1 MFIQSLKYDYQTG
14 GILVEY
20 VTKGEAREMSN
31 KLSKAIFGKGELE
44 QFDGLVTGITSV
56 ENYLVVGTDAGADE
70 IDQIIEFIKDKADPD
85 QYDENDYEQ
94 KGTNESYYEDEPS
107 PFETYEA
114 YVASD
119 MEDILNERGIRGRG
133 HDKYLD
139 TLDKDLQIRKE
150 LRRFFDEDVDEEE
163 AAERLIDLI
172 DKNGINEDFSMGVE
186 GPTGL
191 NQGIP
196 HGGPGKG
203 VIPAPLFGK
212 GKPMSRE
219 EQKEDKKKLKK
230 ALDAL
235 DLYGV
240 KVKKVT
246 EAMPEYFCRNPW
258 TVDDVDHYLYHDL
271 GFESDEVDDLIALNL
286 DLINELLEK
295 GKSPEQIA
303 DELDY
308 STVQNAED

>member
-20 VTKGEAREMSN
+20 VTKGEAREMSA

-44 QFDGLVTGITSV
+44 QFDGLVTGINTV
-56 ENYLVVGTDAGADE
+56 ENYLMVGTDAGADE

-94 KGTNESYYEDEPS
+94 KGTNESYYDDEPS

-114 YVASD
+114 YVAAD

-172 DKNGINEDFSMGVE
+172 DQINEDFSIGVE

-258 TVDDVDHYLYHDL
+258 TVDDVDHYLYHEL
-271 GFESDEVDDLIALNL
+271 GFEGDEVDDLIALNL

-295 GKSPEQIA
+295 GKSPEEVA
-303 DELDY
+303 DALDY
-308 STVQNAED
+308 STVQDAED

>member
-1 MFIQSLKYDYQTG
+1 MIAQFLASDETETSLLVKTGSRQEATKLLKYMSDKFFLTSGSLKQFNGALIAHWTIGKFYTICFDDD
-14 GILVEY
+14 L
-20 VTKGEAREMSN
+20 EA
-31 KLSKAIFGKGELE
+31 L
-44 QFDGLVTGITSV
+44 
-56 ENYLVVGTDAGADE
+56 
-70 IDQIIEFIKDKADPD
+70 
-85 QYDENDYEQ
+85 
-94 KGTNESYYEDEPS
+94 
-107 PFETYEA
+107 
-114 YVASD
+114 
-119 MEDILNERGIRGRG
+119 
-133 HDKYLD
+133 
-139 TLDKDLQIRKE
+139 
-150 LRRFFDEDVDEEE
+150 E
-163 AAERLIDLI
+163 AAEQCIRDYV
-172 DKNGINEDFSMGVE
+172 NQMNEDFSMGVE

-219 EQKEDKKKLKK
+219 EQKEDKKNLKK

-271 GFESDEVDDLIALNL
+271 GFESGEVDDLIALNL

-295 GKSPEQIA
+295 GKSPEEVA
-303 DELDY
+303 DALDY
-308 STVQNAED
+308 STVQDAED

>member
-1 MFIQSLKYDYQTG
+1 MFNYD
-14 GILVEY
+14 
-20 VTKGEAREMSN
+20 
-31 KLSKAIFGKGELE
+31 
-44 QFDGLVTGITSV
+44 
-56 ENYLVVGTDAGADE
+56 
-70 IDQIIEFIKDKADPD
+70 
-85 QYDENDYEQ
+85 
-94 KGTNESYYEDEPS
+94 DEPS

-114 YVASD
+114 YVASE

-139 TLDKDLQIRKE
+139 TLDKDLRIRKE
-150 LRRFFDEDVDEEE
+150 LRRFFDEDADEEE

-172 DKNGINEDFSMGVE
+172 DQINEDFSMGVE

-191 NQGIP
+191 NQSIP

-212 GKPMSRE
+212 GKTMSRE
-219 EQKEDKKKLKK
+219 DQKEDKKKLKK
-230 ALDAL
+230 ALDTL

-246 EAMPEYFCRNPW
+246 EAMPECFCRNPW
-258 TVDDVDHYLYHDL
+258 TLDDVDHYLYHELRFD
-271 GFESDEVDDLIALNL
+271 GDEVDDLIALNL

-295 GKSPEQIA
+295 GKSPEEVA
-303 DELDY
+303 DALDY
-308 STVQNAED
+308 STHSRRKARH

>member
-1 MFIQSLKYDYQTG
+1 MFIKYYTSNTATDSDTAL
-14 GILVEY
+14 LVET
-20 VTKGEAREMSN
+20 VNSEMSK
-31 KLSKAIFGKGELE
+31 KLKRKVSHAIFDEDGDLHQFSQSVINMWCISKFFTVAFDDDVEALEETEKWIKG
-44 QFDGLVTGITSV
+44 Q
-56 ENYLVVGTDAGADE
+56 YGTDNLQE
-70 IDQIIEFIKDKADPD
+70 SH
-85 QYDENDYEQ
+85 YD
-94 KGTNESYYEDEPS
+94 DEPS

-133 HDKYLD
+133 HDRYLD

-172 DKNGINEDFSMGVE
+172 DQNGVNEDFSMGVE

-219 EQKEDKKKLKK
+219 DQKEDKKKLKK

-271 GFESDEVDDLIALNL
+271 GFESGEVDDLIALNL

-308 STVQNAED
+308 STVQDAED

>member
-1 MFIQSLKYDYQTG
+1 MIAQFLASDETETSLLVKTGSRQEATKLLKYMSDKFFLTSGSLKQFNGALIAHWTIGKFYTICFDDD
-14 GILVEY
+14 L
-20 VTKGEAREMSN
+20 EA
-31 KLSKAIFGKGELE
+31 L
-44 QFDGLVTGITSV
+44 
-56 ENYLVVGTDAGADE
+56 
-70 IDQIIEFIKDKADPD
+70 
-85 QYDENDYEQ
+85 
-94 KGTNESYYEDEPS
+94 
-107 PFETYEA
+107 
-114 YVASD
+114 
-119 MEDILNERGIRGRG
+119 
-133 HDKYLD
+133 
-139 TLDKDLQIRKE
+139 
-150 LRRFFDEDVDEEE
+150 E
-163 AAERLIDLI
+163 AAEQCIRDYV
-172 DKNGINEDFSMGVE
+172 NQMNEDFSMGVE

-271 GFESDEVDDLIALNL
+271 GFESGEVDDLIALNL

-295 GKSPEQIA
+295 GKSPEEVA
-303 DELDY
+303 DALDY
-308 STVQNAED
+308 STVQDAED

>member
-1 MFIQSLKYDYQTG
+1 MIAQFLASDETETSLLVKTGSRQEATKLLKYMSDKFFLTSGSLKQFNGALIAHWTIGKFYTICFDDDLEALEAAEQCIRDYVNQ
-14 GILVEY
+14 
-20 VTKGEAREMSN
+20 M
-31 KLSKAIFGKGELE
+31 
-44 QFDGLVTGITSV
+44 
-56 ENYLVVGTDAGADE
+56 
-70 IDQIIEFIKDKADPD
+70 
-85 QYDENDYEQ
+85 
-94 KGTNESYYEDEPS
+94 NESYYDDEPS

-235 DLYGV
+235 DLYGM

-295 GKSPEQIA
+295 GKSPEEVA
-303 DELDY
+303 DALDY
-308 STVQNAED
+308 STVQDAED

>member
-1 MFIQSLKYDYQTG
+1 MIAQFLASDETETSLLVKTGSRQEATKLLKYMSDKFFLTSGSLKQFNGALIAHWTIGKFYTICFDDDLEALEAAEQCIRDYVNQ
-14 GILVEY
+14 
-20 VTKGEAREMSN
+20 M
-31 KLSKAIFGKGELE
+31 
-44 QFDGLVTGITSV
+44 
-56 ENYLVVGTDAGADE
+56 
-70 IDQIIEFIKDKADPD
+70 
-85 QYDENDYEQ
+85 
-94 KGTNESYYEDEPS
+94 NESYYDDESS

-172 DKNGINEDFSMGVE
+172 DKNDINEDFSMGVE

-271 GFESDEVDDLIALNL
+271 GFESGEVDDLIALNL
-286 DLINELLEK
+286 DLINDLLEK
-295 GKSPEQIA
+295 GKSPEEVA
-303 DELDY
+303 DALDY
-308 STVQNAED
+308 STVQDAED

>member
-1 MFIQSLKYDYQTG
+1 MIAQFLASDETETSLLVKTGSRQEATKLQKYMSDMFFLTSGSLKQFNGALIAHWTIGKFYTICFEDD
-14 GILVEY
+14 L
-20 VTKGEAREMSN
+20 EA
-31 KLSKAIFGKGELE
+31 L
-44 QFDGLVTGITSV
+44 
-56 ENYLVVGTDAGADE
+56 
-70 IDQIIEFIKDKADPD
+70 
-85 QYDENDYEQ
+85 
-94 KGTNESYYEDEPS
+94 
-107 PFETYEA
+107 
-114 YVASD
+114 
-119 MEDILNERGIRGRG
+119 
-133 HDKYLD
+133 
-139 TLDKDLQIRKE
+139 
-150 LRRFFDEDVDEEE
+150 E
-163 AAERLIDLI
+163 AAEKCIRDYV
-172 DKNGINEDFSMGVE
+172 NQMNEDFSIGVE

-258 TVDDVDHYLYHDL
+258 TVDDVDHYLYDEL
-271 GFESDEVDDLIALNL
+271 GFNGDEVDDLIALNL

-295 GKSPEQIA
+295 GKSPEEIA
-303 DELDY
+303 DAIDY
-308 STVQNAED
+308 STVQDAED